1 MRDILT
7 TPRFERKL
15 RSFLR
20 KNPELSGKVQRRLEL
35 LQKNVHDPLLRTHA
49 LTGKLR
55 GSWAASITYE
65 YRLIFSFDSTTITL
79 EAIGTHDEVY

>member
-1 MRDILT
+1 MRTLLT

-15 RSFLR
+15 KSFLR
-20 KNPELSGKVQRRLEL
+20 KNPGLVDKIQNKLDVLQRD
-35 LQKNVHDPLLRTHA
+35 VHEQSLRTHA
-49 LTGKLR
+49 LSGKLK

-65 YRLIFSFDSTTITL
+65 YRLVFSFNDTEITL